1 MKDNKYIQEMKEK
14 LIRECPQ
21 IQKIYLTSV
30 KVDTS
35 GKLTSFKL
43 GLVVDDS
50 VESSAELANSLYME
64 LDSELPYDLIIYQQS
79 KFDKLKEDVGTFA
92 NKINEQGT
100 VLYG

>member
-1 MKDNKYIQEMKEK
+1 MKDNKHIQDMKEK
-14 LIRECPQ
+14 LIAECPE

-35 GKLTSFKL
+35 GELTSFKL
-43 GLVVDDS
+43 GIVVDDS
-50 VESSAELANSLYME
+50 VESSAELANHLYMQ
-64 LDSELPYDLIIYQQS
+64 LDCDLPYDLIIYQQT
-79 KFDKLKEDVGTFA
+79 KFDKLKEEEGTFA